1 MRRDIG
7 KHALLFFLTG
17 LTFFP
22 FVFMLV
28 TSLKD
33 NPQFYHRFWAFLPF
47 RTGIDWLKPLEMTG
61 LYWQN
66 YAEAWKA
73 IQHYVL
79 NSVLVTTASVVGV
92 MTVASLA
99 AYAFARHKFPGS
111 GVLFYAIL
119 SLMMIPGVLTLISSY
134 MWVKQF
140 PFIGGN
146 DWSGLGGKGFV
157 NSLWVLILPY
167 VAGGQV
173 FAIFILR
180 TFFAGLP
187 EELFEAARIDGA
199 GELQMFRHIAIPL
212 SKPILGTIAIMNILA
227 TWNDY
232 IWPSITL
239 LDDGKRTLVLGLMYF
254 QGQHSTTYG
263 PLLAGYT
270 LASLPLLVL
279 FLFAMRYF
287 IEGLTSGAFKA

>member
-1 MRRDIG
+1 MRRDFS
-7 KHALLFFLTG
+7 KHLLLVILAG

-22 FVFMLV
+22 FVFMIV

-33 NPQFYHRFWAFLPF
+33 NPQFYARFWGILPF
-47 RTGIDWLKPLEMTG
+47 RTGIPWLEPLEMTG
-61 LYWQN
+61 LHWEN
-66 YAEAWKA
+66 YLDAWKA
-73 IQHYVL
+73 IRHYVL
-79 NSVLVTTASVVGV
+79 NSFIVTSASVVGV
-92 MTVASLA
+92 LAVASLA

-111 GVLFYAIL
+111 GILFYAIL

-134 MWVKQF
+134 MWMKQF
-140 PFIGGN
+140 PVAGGN
-146 DWSGLGGKGFV
+146 NWLGLGGKGFI
-157 NSLWVLILPY
+157 NSYWVLILPY

-180 TFFAGLP
+180 TFFGGLP

-199 GELQMFRHIAIPL
+199 GEFQQFRHIAIPL
-212 SKPILGTIAIMNILA
+212 SKPILGTIAIMNILG

-239 LDDGKRTLVLGLMYF
+239 LDDEKRTLVLGLLYF

-279 FLFAMRYF
+279 FLFTMRYF